1 MVAMIADYTS
11 IIIVLSL
18 PVIAIAGFILSV
30 RFIANRLLRRT
41 VCSVL
46 TIVFLLLA
54 IFGFEV
60 IPYFYACHLERSWS
74 KAQPTTRAELE
85 KYLHLY
91 STRQILPSE
100 SNWGKDYKL
109 GGGER
114 MVQYLILWNAP
125 LDVVYNKD
133 DRIMEIYTSYE

>member
-1 MVAMIADYTS
+1 MVADYLS

-18 PVIAIAGFILSV
+18 PVIVIVGFILSI
-30 RFIANRLLRRT
+30 RFISNRFLRRT

-46 TIVFLLLA
+46 TIIFLLLA
-54 IFGFEV
+54 IVCFDLT
-60 IPYFYACHLERSWS
+60 PYFYACHLERSWS
-74 KAQPTTRAELE
+74 KAQPATRAELE

-91 STRQILPSE
+91 SIRQISPSE
-100 SNWGKDYKL
+100 SGWGKNYKL
-109 GGGER
+109 GEGER

-133 DRIMEIYTSYE
+133 NRIMAIYTSYE